1 MYEKKQMEQQRIN
14 VSLQDTTGITCDE
27 CGHNV
32 FEEGVMIRKVSQF
45 LTGTS
50 QPGMIPIPV
59 FACKKCGHVNSEFL
73 PKERKDLG

>member
-1 MYEKKQMEQQRIN
+1 MEQPRVN
-14 VSLQDTTGITCDE
+14 VALQDTTSVTCNE

-32 FEEGVMIRKVSQF
+32 FEEGLMIRKVSQF

-59 FACKKCGHVNSEFL
+59 FACKKCGHINHEFL
-73 PKERKDLG
+73 PKEIKDLDN

>member
-1 MYEKKQMEQQRIN
+1 MENQRIN
-14 VSLQDTTGITCDE
+14 VALGDTTSVTCDE
-27 CGHNV
+27 CNHNV
-32 FEEGVMIRKVSQF
+32 FEEGLILRKVSQF

-73 PKERKDLG
+73 PKELKEV

>member
-1 MYEKKQMEQQRIN
+1 MDQQRIN
-14 VSLQDTTGITCDE
+14 VSLDDTTGITCDE

-32 FEEGVMIRKVSQF
+32 FEEGLMIRKVSQF

-59 FACKKCGHVNSEFL
+59 FACKKCGHVNQEFL
-73 PKERKDLG
+73 PKEMKNLG